1 MAQSERACISLQL
14 ITWSNFK
21 PLKMIISCIAENHD
35 VCVSDIVRLRVDGD
49 TFSLMRLVLEVIAAG
64 DTLRLEYH

>member
-1 MAQSERACISLQL
+1 
-14 ITWSNFK
+14 
-21 PLKMIISCIAENHD
+21 MIISCIVENHD
-35 VCVSDIVRLRVDGD
+35 FCVSDIVRLRVDGD